1 MEISEVEAKKIS
13 PDGLSLPNQN
23 RTIINIILKYFIRDG
38 KSTMK
43 FN

>member
-1 MEISEVEAKKIS
+1 MEKKEVYKKN
-13 PDGLSLPNQN
+13 PDDLSLPNQN
-23 RTIINIILKYFIRDG
+23 TITINIILKYFIKNL